1 MPIDPDLQAF
11 SRPGGRTGMVL
22 CHGFTGSPAAV
33 RPWADAVS
41 AAGYAISVPR
51 LPGHGTSWQEL
62 ALVPWEDWYAEIQ
75 RSYLALAADCDQVFI
90 GGLSM
95 GGALALR
102 MAEHHPDVAGLVL
115 VNPAMSAADPMARFS
130 PVLKHLVRSVRSVG
144 GDIKK
149 ENSDE
154 RAYDRTPVAGVAQL
168 LALWADVRSL
178 LDLVTCPILLYRS
191 GLTTLFPEFGRP
203 DPTARVLGR
212 LHRSH
217 AAGQLSRRNA
227 GQRCSS
233 HLRGHAGLPGAGH
246 RRRVSSA
253 V

>member
-1 MPIDPDLQAF
+1 
-11 SRPGGRTGMVL
+11 MVL

-191 GLTTLFPEFGRP
+191 RIDHVVPPSSADLI
-203 DPTARVLGR
+203 
-212 LHRSH
+212 
-217 AAGQLSRRNA
+217 RR
-227 GQRCSS
+227 
-233 HLRGHAGLPGAGH
+233 H
-246 RRRVSSA
+246 VSSA
-253 V
+253 DYTEVTLQDSYHVATLDNDAPRIFAGTLDFLERVTADA